1 MSGWAAFGTAVATAI
16 GQERAN
22 LANRNLSREQ
32 MNWQA
37 HMSNTAVQRRMR
49 DMKQAGINP
58 ILAGK
63 YDASTPAG
71 SLAQVQNVISPEAIN
86 SALAASKTPQEIRK
100 LKGEADAAAEQA
112 GLTAAQTRVAVEQM
126 AKLHQEHDNLLVE
139 YGKLQSEAATAASQ
153 SRMIQLEENMLNAI
167 NEQLGDSEKI
177 SGSAFSTF
185 LKALT
190 SKIFG
195 R

>member
-1 MSGWAAFGTAVATAI
+1 
-16 GQERAN
+16 
-22 LANRNLSREQ
+22 
-32 MNWQA
+32 
-37 HMSNTAVQRRMR
+37 
-49 DMKQAGINP
+49 
-58 ILAGK
+58 
-63 YDASTPAG
+63 
-71 SLAQVQNVISPEAIN
+71 
-86 SALAASKTPQEIRK
+86 
-100 LKGEADAAAEQA
+100 
-112 GLTAAQTRVAVEQM
+112 M